1 MWLLVYQA
9 KYIFALAI
17 SELSHG
23 SLSEYDSYLRRVSY
37 FADIVVA

>member
-1 MWLLVYQA
+1 MWLSLYQA
-9 KYIFALAI
+9 KYIFALVI

-23 SLSEYDSYLRRVSY
+23 SLSEYDSCLRRVSY